1 MEKDKSTN
9 PQILHK
15 QNFKMRLNDI
25 QIKKIVNLAKE
36 NFGDDIKLF
45 LFGSRANDSLK
56 GGDIDLMLETN
67 EHIDMKIKIEFLSK
81 IFKYITE
88 RKIDLIIFDRTS
100 IKSEIYK
107 IAKKDGIAIC

>member
-1 MEKDKSTN
+1 
-9 PQILHK
+9 
-15 QNFKMRLNDI
+15 MRLNDT

-36 NFGDDIKLF
+36 YFGEEIKLY
-45 LFGSRANDSLK
+45 LFGSRVNNCLK

-67 EHIDMKIKIEFLSK
+67 EYIDMKIKIEFLSK

-100 IKSEIYK
+100 KKSDIYE
-107 IAKKDGIAIC
+107 IAKKDGIALC